1 MDDLTKEQH
10 HFITSLYKEFL
21 CRQPALPSDKAR
33 VFSDASFIQEN
44 IFPEYSLDKI
54 VSLCCSLKNAGYLS
68 CMNYNNTVY
77 NVTISDKT
85 IIHMEQRFSNGL
97 KDVVSF
103 LSKLIPYFF
112 RGVWMLLIHTPLF
125 SSLINFTSRIF
136 LSGCSGFASFIKYIS
151 ISSGITIS
159 FVFLS

>member
-68 CMNYNNTVY
+68 YITYNGSV
-77 NVTISDKT
+77 VKT
-85 IIHMEQRFSNGL
+85 KI
-97 KDVVSF
+97 
-103 LSKLIPYFF
+103 
-112 RGVWMLLIHTPLF
+112 
-125 SSLINFTSRIF
+125 
-136 LSGCSGFASFIKYIS
+136 
-151 ISSGITIS
+151 
-159 FVFLS
+159 

>member
-54 VSLCCSLKNAGYLS
+54 CFIVLFTEKCRLS
-68 CMNYNNTVY
+68 ILYELRQHC
-77 NVTISDKT
+77 
-85 IIHMEQRFSNGL
+85 L
-97 KDVVSF
+97 
-103 LSKLIPYFF
+103 
-112 RGVWMLLIHTPLF
+112 
-125 SSLINFTSRIF
+125 
-136 LSGCSGFASFIKYIS
+136 
-151 ISSGITIS
+151 
-159 FVFLS
+159 

>member
-10 HFITSLYKEFL
+10 HVITSLYKEFL

-68 CMNYNNTVY
+68 CMNYDNTVY

-103 LSKLIPYFF
+103 LSKLIP
-112 RGVWMLLIHTPLF
+112 
-125 SSLINFTSRIF
+125 
-136 LSGCSGFASFIKYIS
+136 
-151 ISSGITIS
+151 
-159 FVFLS
+159 